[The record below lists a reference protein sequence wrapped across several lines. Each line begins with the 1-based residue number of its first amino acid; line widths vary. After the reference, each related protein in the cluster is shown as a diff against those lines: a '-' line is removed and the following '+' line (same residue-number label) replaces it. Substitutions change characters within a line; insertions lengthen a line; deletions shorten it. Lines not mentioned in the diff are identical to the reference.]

1 MPASSVSPGGWRC
14 LRQPEDPAVPIDGPP
29 VNTRLLPDT
38 RHQLASWVLA
48 ALGLFLILRLQL
60 LPALLAG
67 LLVAELVHVIVP
79 RLQILRIGHTRGRLV
94 AVALLAVLVSGA
106 LTIGVLALTAFFR
119 SDAGSLSTLLARMA
133 DIVDEAR
140 DKLPDWAGSRLPADA
155 EALRVASAEWLRTHA
170 DFVQTTGKQVGV
182 TLTHI
187 LVGLIIGGL
196 VALREVRTD
205 RTPGPLAV
213 AMSERVTGLGTAFR
227 RIVFAQI
234 RISALNTTLTGL
246 YLAVV
251 LPAMGVQLP
260 FTKTMIAITF
270 LVGLMPV
277 IGNLVS
283 NTVIVTVSL
292 SHSLGA
298 AVGSLA
304 FLVIIHKL
312 EYFVNAR
319 IVGSQI
325 QARAW
330 ELLTAMLAME
340 AAFGI
345 TGLIAAP
352 VYYAYLKL
360 ELANRGL
367 I

>member
-1 MPASSVSPGGWRC
+1 MNAP
-14 LRQPEDPAVPIDGPP
+14 PP
-29 VNTRLLPDT
+29 VAVLRG
-38 RHQLASWVLA
+38 RHETVSLVLA
-48 ALGLFLILRLQL
+48 GLALTGVLALHL
-60 LPALLAG
+60 LPALVAG

-79 RLQILRIGHTRGRLV
+79 RLRILRIGHARGRLV
-94 AVALLAVLVSGA
+94 AVALLASLIVG
-106 LTIGVLALTAFFR
+106 TITLGVLGTAGFFR
-119 SDAGSLSTLLARMA
+119 SEAGSLSSLMARMA
-133 DIVDEAR
+133 DIVDQAR
-140 DKLPDWAGSRLPADA
+140 DKLPAWVGPYLPADA
-155 EALRVASAEWLRTHA
+155 EALRVASAEWLRDHA
-170 DFVQTTGKQVGV
+170 DFVQTAGKTVGI
-182 TLTHI
+182 TLTQV

-196 VALREVRTD
+196 VALREVKAD
-205 RTPGPLAV
+205 ASPGPLA
-213 AMSERVTGLGTAFR
+213 AALADRVRCLGSAFR

-251 LPAMGVQLP
+251 LPAAGVDLP

-277 IGNLVS
+277 VGNLVS

-304 FLVIIHKL
+304 FLVLIHKL

-325 QARAW
+325 KSRAW
-330 ELLTAMLAME
+330 ELLTAMLVME
-340 AAFGI
+340 AAFGVP
-345 TGLIAAP
+345 GLVAAP
-352 VYYAYLKL
+352 IYYAYLKQ
-360 ELANRGL
+360 ELSSRAL

>member
-1 MPASSVSPGGWRC
+1 MAVSRDRNRRAA
-14 LRQPEDPAVPIDGPP
+14 LRQST
-29 VNTRLLPDT
+29 VNARIPLSTIYER
-38 RHQLASWVLA
+38 ASWILA
-48 ALGLFLILRLQL
+48 GAGLTAILALHL

-79 RLQILRIGHTRGRLV
+79 RLQILRIGDVRGRIV
-94 AVALLAVLVSGA
+94 AVALLAIVIGGA
-106 LTIGVLALTAFFR
+106 ITIGVLATTAFFR

-133 DIVDEAR
+133 DILDEAPT
-140 DKLPDWAGSRLPADA
+140 KLPYWIAERLPADA
-155 EALRVASAEWLRTHA
+155 EALRVASSEWLRTHA
-170 DFVQTTGKQVGV
+170 DFIQTTGKQVGI

-196 VALREVRTD
+196 VAVREVRTD
-205 RTPGPLAV
+205 RTPGPLAMV
-213 AMSERVTGLGTAFR
+213 MSERVRGLGMAFR

-234 RISALNTTLTGL
+234 RISALNTTLTGI
-246 YLAVV
+246 YLAIV
-251 LPAMGVQLP
+251 LPALGIHLP

-277 IGNLVS
+277 VGNLIS

-292 SHSLGA
+292 SNSLGA

-304 FLVIIHKL
+304 FLILIHKL

-325 QARAW
+325 KARAW
-330 ELLTAMLAME
+330 ELLTAMLVME

-345 TGLIAAP
+345 AGLIAAP
-352 VYYAYLKL
+352 IYYAYLKQ
-360 ELANRGL
+360 ELSSRGL